1 MNWHAR
7 NANFNDL
14 IKQLFH
20 EKEAEKR
27 AEAARQLGFLK
38 DGRAV
43 NLLCRALNIEK
54 ESMVVNRIIE
64 ALGQI
69 SDGRATLRII
79 EKLKEEI
86 EKPEIEMDK
95 LKVIFIIE
103 SFTKIKDKRALEC
116 LGHFLNASDDKIR
129 QLTEST
135 FDEIEP
141 DWRRIVEKAQ
151 RERSIADIFK
161 VKM

>member
-1 MNWHAR
+1 MDWNAR
-7 NANFNDL
+7 NVNFNNL

-20 EKEAEKR
+20 EKETEKR

-43 NLLCRALNIEK
+43 NLLCRALNIED
-54 ESMVVNRIIE
+54 EPMVVNRIIE

-69 SDGRATLRII
+69 ADGRATLRII

-95 LKVIFIIE
+95 LKRLTTNCENLPKMCLIRSNQIGVESLKKLVKKDQSRIFLKLKY
-103 SFTKIKDKRALEC
+103 S
-116 LGHFLNASDDKIR
+116 
-129 QLTEST
+129 
-135 FDEIEP
+135 
-141 DWRRIVEKAQ
+141 
-151 RERSIADIFK
+151 
-161 VKM
+161 